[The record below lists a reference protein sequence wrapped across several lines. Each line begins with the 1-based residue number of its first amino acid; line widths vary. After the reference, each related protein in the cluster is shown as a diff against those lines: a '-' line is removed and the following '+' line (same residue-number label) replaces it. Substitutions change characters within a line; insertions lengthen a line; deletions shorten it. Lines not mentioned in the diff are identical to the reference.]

1 MTGHNYSEESNIFT
15 AAAARSWYRQAA
27 FPCSNIII
35 SGGKAASRWW
45 IVYSSCVNAK
55 STTYL
60 YCHHGQCLISVPSH
74 GPYRIV
80 ATRDSCF
87 YGPKSIKT
95 EQGWKCT
102 GSTTT
107 PLLQYI
113 FAVQDL
119 QHAVLYFLIFGAAG
133 KLPSEASKSKW
144 IMIISMS
151 LYVWYKLKSVKFTW
165 KTIHEYCN

>member
-1 MTGHNYSEESNIFT
+1 MINITTGEVRCGQV
-15 AAAARSWYRQAA
+15 RSGQVL
-27 FPCSNIII
+27 
-35 SGGKAASRWW
+35 SGPFLPLRCASLAASGR
-45 IVYSSCVNAK
+45 A
-55 STTYL
+55 
-60 YCHHGQCLISVPSH
+60 SVL
-74 GPYRIV
+74 RV
-80 ATRDSCF
+80 CWC

-95 EQGWKCT
+95 GQGWKCT

-133 KLPSEASKSKW
+133 KLPSEASKTKW
-144 IMIISMS
+144 IIIISMS

>member
-15 AAAARSWYRQAA
+15 AAAVDPGIARRHSLALILSYQE
-27 FPCSNIII
+27 
-35 SGGKAASRWW
+35 GKQRRDDGLYIHPVSTLSQLHTY
-45 IVYSSCVNAK
+45 IVIMGNVW
-55 STTYL
+55 
-60 YCHHGQCLISVPSH
+60 SVSQSH

-87 YGPKSIKT
+87 YEPKSIKT

-119 QHAVLYFLIFGAAG
+119 QHAVLYFLVFGAAG